1 MKPWPPALSSCS
13 SPGRII
19 LPCIWYLRPFIDS
32 RSGLCVLPSSS
43 HLAENS
49 GTSVSSRASK
59 REPETPHM
67 LKNIWLAQM
76 TRKSLNEN
84 TAMGSG
90 KFRSVLFLAVS
101 AS

>member
-1 MKPWPPALSSCS
+1 MA
-13 SPGRII
+13 
-19 LPCIWYLRPFIDS
+19 S
-32 RSGLCVLPSSS
+32 RSGFWVLPSSS

-67 LKNIWLAQM
+67 LKNIWFAQM
-76 TRKSLNEN
+76 TRRSLSEN
-84 TAMGSG
+84 TAIGSG
-90 KFRSVLFLAVS
+90 KFSSVLFFAVS